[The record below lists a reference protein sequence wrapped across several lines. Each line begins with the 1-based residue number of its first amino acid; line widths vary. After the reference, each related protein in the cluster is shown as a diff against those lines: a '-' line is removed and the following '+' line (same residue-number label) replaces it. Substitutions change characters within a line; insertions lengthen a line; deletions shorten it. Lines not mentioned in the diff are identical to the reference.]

1 MQILDVSDN
10 YLKELLPSTLQNLSR
25 LKHINLNG
33 NVLKQIEADSLK
45 NLKELETLQISRQPE
60 LLLLPPAAS
69 FSQLVQLQNLHIYN
83 LPQVSNYN
91 ITEILRYLP
100 PLRTLHFQVD
110 SFILDKQ
117 LANVD
122 LRLMNELSIHGKGLK
137 MVKSVSKII
146 IESILDRSVCFGR
159 Y

>member
-1 MQILDVSDN
+1 
-10 YLKELLPSTLQNLSR
+10 LKELLPSTLQNLSR